1 MEIQNNKKVA
11 EKEDKREKERVYSKN
26 YRLAVKNGTRQ
37 RIYKTNH
44 NTQEYKNDI
53 EMVKKLENRIINLKI
68 KWGLNKKSVIF
79 GLTED
84 KRAKN
89 DDCDY
94 YLKMIEKK
102 EREDKLFNLEQPEY
116 STDEK
121 KIIEGLKNE

>member
-11 EKEDKREKERVYSKN
+11 EKENKREKDEEYNKKENKREKERLYSKN
-26 YRLAVKNGTRQ
+26 YRLAIKNGTRQ
-37 RIYKTNH
+37 RTYKTNH

-53 EMVKKLENRIINLKI
+53 EMIKKLENRIINLKI

-89 DDCDY
+89 DDVGY
-94 YLKMIEKK
+94 YLRLIENK
-102 EREDKLFNLEQPEY
+102 EREVELLKEE
-116 STDEK
+116 
-121 KIIEGLKNE
+121 LKNE

>member
-11 EKEDKREKERVYSKN
+11 EKENKRVKERVYSKN

-53 EMVKKLENRIINLKI
+53 EMIKKLENRIINLKI

-79 GLTED
+79 GLPED
-84 KRAKN
+84 KRVKN
-89 DDCDY
+89 DDVGY
-94 YLKMIEKK
+94 YLKMIENK
-102 EREDKLFNLEQPEY
+102 EREDELLKEE
-116 STDEK
+116 
-121 KIIEGLKNE
+121 LKNE